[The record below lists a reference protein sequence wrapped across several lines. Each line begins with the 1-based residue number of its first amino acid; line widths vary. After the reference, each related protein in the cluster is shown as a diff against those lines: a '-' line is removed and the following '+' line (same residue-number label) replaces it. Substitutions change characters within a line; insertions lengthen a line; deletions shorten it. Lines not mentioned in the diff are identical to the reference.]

1 MQQTRSF
8 VRNVRANYHTLK
20 PKEQAVANY
29 ILEHAREVCS
39 MSLSELV
46 KASGSSRGIVVRTY
60 KKLDFPDYYE
70 LRLILAS
77 ELEMIETSQNRR
89 QAKPPQ
95 TASESISSIQADSK
109 TKWAFEKTIEH
120 AQDINMPSNEE
131 GWISS
136 LAKRQANTVLATIE
150 SLDETTVY
158 ACAKLLRQSHAVYI
172 GAVGNTIPV
181 AMDLSYRLTSL
192 GICAYASPT
201 PELTLNH
208 IHSGRMDDVLLLF
221 SKGTAP
227 EVLMQAAGQA
237 SMLGMKI
244 ILITANEESA
254 LLPYATYALKL
265 VTKHQAFPKGATY
278 SHINEFAVCDAL
290 LSAVQR

>member
-29 ILEHAREVCS
+29 ILEHAKEVCS
-39 MSLSELV
+39 MSLSELI
-46 KASGSSRGIVVRTY
+46 KASDSSRGVVVRTY

-77 ELEMIETSQNRR
+77 ELEMIEASQNRR
-89 QAKPPQ
+89 KARPTQ
-95 TASESISSIQADSK
+95 TVPESLSSQVTSK
-109 TKWAFEKTIEH
+109 TEWAFEKTIEH
-120 AQDINMPSNEE
+120 TQNINMISNEE
-131 GWISS
+131 GWLSS

-201 PELTLNH
+201 PEVTLNH

-221 SKGTAP
+221 SKGTTP